1 MKILVVG
8 AGGVGG
14 FYGAWLLKAGRDVTF
29 LVRAG
34 RAEQL
39 RERGLEVSGPGGE
52 FTLPNPATVLAAD
65 LREHYDLIVLSCKA
79 WDLESS
85 MEDSAPAVGPDTG
98 ILPLLNGMA
107 HMDIL
112 DKRFGRE
119 HVLGGD
125 TNISAVKEP
134 DGRIVHLNR
143 LDRLH
148 FGDRVDP
155 YGERIERI
163 AATLNVPGF
172 TPVLRRDVEAAMWHK
187 WVAISTAVSATC
199 LMRATVGDI
208 VAAGAGHYV
217 AAILAES
224 SSIADAEGFPVP
236 QDFLDVTL
244 AKFTEPGSLFTASMF
259 RDLSAGGRIEC
270 EQIIGDLVSRGR
282 RKGCVTPLLEV
293 AYAHLRCYEVRR
305 ERELASAN

>member
-39 RERGLEVSGPGGE
+39 RTRGLEMAGPNGD
-52 FTLPNPATVLAAD
+52 FSLPNPPTVLAAD
-65 LREHYDLIVLSCKA
+65 LHQHYDLILLSCKA
-79 WDLESS
+79 WDLASS
-85 MEDSAPAVGPDTG
+85 IEDFAPAVGPHTA

-107 HMDIL
+107 HLEAL
-112 DKRFGRE
+112 DNRFGRQ

-125 TNISAVKEP
+125 TNVSTVKQP
-134 DGRIVHLNR
+134 DGRIVHLNH

-148 FGDRVDP
+148 FGDRNDP
-155 YGERIERI
+155 YSDRIERI
-163 AATLNVPGF
+163 AQALNVPGF

-199 LMRATVGDI
+199 LFRATIGDI
-208 VAAGAGHYV
+208 VAAGAAHYV
-217 AAILAES
+217 QQVMAES
-224 SSIADAEGFPVP
+224 ASIAAAEGFPVP

-259 RDLSAGGRIEC
+259 RDLSAGNPIEAD
-270 EQIIGDLVSRGR
+270 QIIGDLIAHAH
-282 RKGCVTPLLEV
+282 RKSCPTPLLQIV
-293 AYAHLRCYEVRR
+293 HAHLRCYEARR
-305 ERELASAN
+305 ERERAQVR